1 MFNPFRRSA
10 DPFVVPAS
18 LSHPPER
25 KAARPLLATHL
36 PRTSGAPVQNYAAL
50 CREGFARNPIAHR
63 CVRLIAESA
72 ASVPLRSSDARTAKL
87 LNRGLPGR
95 SAVETLE
102 SFYGYL
108 QLGGNAYFETVLSGD
123 EPIAL
128 IAHRPDT
135 MKMGRDAKGQA
146 TGWTQEIGGSGGR
159 TRRFP
164 RDTATGRCALFH
176 MRLFNPSDD
185 CYGLSPLSAAAQA
198 VELHNRGGVWAKSL
212 LENSARPSGAL
223 VHDPASGERL
233 TDDQFERLKSE
244 LENNFTGPN
253 AAGRP
258 LVLEG
263 GLDWRSISLSPTDMD
278 FIQLRREAAREIAL
292 AFGVPPMLLGLPGD
306 NTYANY
312 REANQAFWRQTII
325 PLVTKT
331 ADGLE
336 GWLSAFF
343 EEGGQGDIKITPDL
357 DAVPALAEERAVL
370 WKRLSEARFIT
381 EDEARVLAGLAPPA
395 HQDGGRYDRS

>member
-1 MFNPFRRSA
+1 MFNPFRRPA
-10 DPFVVPAS
+10 DPFGVPATAPQTA
-18 LSHPPER
+18 PPER
-25 KAARPLLATHL
+25 KASRPLLATHL
-36 PRTSGAPVQNYAAL
+36 PRHTTGPSQDYASL

-72 ASVPLRSSDARTAKL
+72 ASVPLCCEDARVGAL
-87 LNRGLPGR
+87 LTRGLPGR
-95 SAVETLE
+95 SGVETLE
-102 SFYGYL
+102 EFYGYL
-108 QLGGNAYFETVLSGD
+108 QLGGNAFLEAVLSGD
-123 EPIAL
+123 DPIAL

-135 MKMGRDAKGQA
+135 MKMGTDAKGQA
-146 TGWTQEIGGSGGR
+146 TGWTQETSGR

-164 RDTATGRCALFH
+164 RDTATARCALFH
-176 MRLFNPSDD
+176 LRLFNPADE
-185 CYGLSPLSAAAQA
+185 CHGLSPLSAAAQA
-198 VELHNRGGVWAKSL
+198 VEMHNRGAVWAKAL

-244 LENNFTGPN
+244 LEQNFTGPL

-263 GLDWRSISLSPTDMD
+263 GLDWKSISLSPTDMD

-331 ADGLE
+331 AAGLQ

-343 EEGGQGDIKITPDL
+343 EDGAQGNIKITPDL

-370 WKRLSEARFIT
+370 WKRLSDARFIS
-381 EDEARVLAGLAPPA
+381 EDEARGLAGLAPQVNGKEA
-395 HQDGGRYDRS
+395 SS

>member
-1 MFNPFRRSA
+1 MFNLFRRPPGLFA
-10 DPFVVPAS
+10 VPDAQ
-18 LSHPPER
+18 PPER
-25 KAARPLLATHL
+25 KAARPLVAAQL
-36 PRTSGAPVQNYAAL
+36 PRRAGGLSQDYASL
-50 CREGFARNPIAHR
+50 CRDGFARNPIAHR

-72 ASVPLRSSDARTAKL
+72 ASVPLRSSDAQVTKL
-87 LNRGLPGR
+87 LTRSLPGR

-108 QLGGNAYFETVLSGD
+108 QLGGNGFLETVLSGD
-123 EPIAL
+123 TPIAL
-128 IAHRPDT
+128 LTHRPDT
-135 MKMGRDAKGQA
+135 MKMATDAKGQA
-146 TGWTQEIGGSGGR
+146 TGWTQAVGNAGGGR

-176 MRLFNPSDD
+176 MRLFNPAND
-185 CYGLSPLSAAAQA
+185 CHGLSPLSAAAAA
-198 VELHNRGGVWAKSL
+198 VDLHNRGAVWAKAL

-233 TDDQFERLKSE
+233 TEDQFERLKSE
-244 LENNFTGPN
+244 LERNFTGPD

-263 GLDWRSISLSPTDMD
+263 GLDWKTISMSPTDMD

-331 ADGLE
+331 ATGL
-336 GWLSAFF
+336 GDWLCGFF
-343 EEGGQGDIKITPDL
+343 GEDAHILPDL

-370 WKRLSEARFIT
+370 WKRLSDARFISQ
-381 EDEARVLAGLAPPA
+381 DEARSLAGLNPA
-395 HQDGGRYDRS
+395 SDTQVQP